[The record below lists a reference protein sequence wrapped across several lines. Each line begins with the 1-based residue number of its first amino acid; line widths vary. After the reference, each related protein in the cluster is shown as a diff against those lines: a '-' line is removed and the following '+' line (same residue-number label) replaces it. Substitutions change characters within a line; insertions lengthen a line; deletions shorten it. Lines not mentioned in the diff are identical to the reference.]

1 LSLQPILALL
11 ALIAMFVGAF
21 LAHRGERSRTAL
33 LLVIA
38 APLAAALVYTLTDLK
53 GRPDREAG
61 TPAPTASAN
70 TGSRAEPETSTDAV
84 GAASGKVAA
93 LRSQAEEA
101 RRGKKFAQAAAL
113 FREITQAAPFDPDGW
128 ADLGDAQAAAVG
140 GDLTAGQAA
149 IDRALELD
157 PRHAKALWLK
167 ASLELQAKRFAAAAD
182 LWRRLLKEIPAD
194 SSDAQIV
201 KSNLDEAE
209 RLAGKTGSQR

>member
-11 ALIAMFVGAF
+11 ALIAMFVGAI
-21 LAHRGERSRTAL
+21 LAHRRELSRTAL

-38 APLAAALVYTLTDLK
+38 APLAAALVYALTGLQ
-53 GRPDREAG
+53 GRVDHETI
-61 TPAPTASAN
+61 TPAPTATAS
-70 TGSRAEPETSTDAV
+70 TGSSPAPEASTDTV

-101 RRGKKFAQAAAL
+101 RRAKKFAQAVTF
-113 FREITQAAPFDPDGW
+113 FREITQAAPFDADGW
-128 ADLGDAQAAAVG
+128 ADLGDAQAAAAG

-167 ASLELQAKRFAAAAD
+167 ASLELQAKRYTAAAD
-182 LWRRLLKEIPAD
+182 LWRRLLKELPVD

-201 KSNLDEAE
+201 KTNLDEAE
-209 RLAGKTGSQR
+209 RLAGRTGSQR